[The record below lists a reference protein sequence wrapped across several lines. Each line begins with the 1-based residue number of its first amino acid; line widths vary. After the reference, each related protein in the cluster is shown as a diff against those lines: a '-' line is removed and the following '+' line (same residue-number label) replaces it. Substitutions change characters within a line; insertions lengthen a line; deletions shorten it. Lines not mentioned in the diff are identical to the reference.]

1 MLPGAAKVY
10 LTVVAAI
17 LAAGLV
23 VLVTAAATGANLG
36 VLAAATPQPGN
47 SPGSSSTKAQANCD
61 RFVGHLA
68 SNLGK
73 SPDQVKKAMTDAL
86 NQSLADAVKA
96 GDLTQQ
102 QADAI
107 KARENGQPVCSGALA
122 GVGARGRGPGPG
134 TAARVGLAE
143 YAKALGMSQQDL
155 RQQLAA
161 GKTVKDIA
169 ASKNLSESDFRS
181 KLVDV
186 VKTDLDAQVK
196 GGKLTQQQED
206 NVLHRLKNDPLPLWD
221 KPVKRPAS
229 PPGQRTS

>member
-1 MLPGAAKVY
+1 MLPRAAKVY
-10 LTVVAAI
+10 LSVVAAA

-23 VLVTAAATGANLG
+23 VLVTAAATGTDLA
-36 VLAAATPQPGN
+36 VLAAGTPQPGN
-47 SPGSSSTKAQANCD
+47 SSTKAQANCD
-61 RFVGHLA
+61 RFIGHVA

-86 NQSLADAVKA
+86 NQSLDDAVKA

-107 KARENGQPVCSGALA
+107 KARESGKQVCSGLLR
-122 GVGARGRGPGPG
+122 GVGAHEHGPGK
-134 TAARVGLAE
+134 AARVGLAE
-143 YAKALGMSQQDL
+143 YAKALGISEQDL

-169 ASKNLSESDFRS
+169 ASQNLSESDFRT
-181 KLVDV
+181 KLTDV
-186 VKTDLDAQVK
+186 VRADLDAQVK
-196 GGKLTQQQED
+196 SGKLTQQQED
-206 NVLHRLKNDPLPLWD
+206 NVLNKLENDPLPLWD
-221 KPVKRPAS
+221 KPVKKPAT

>member
-1 MLPGAAKVY
+1 MLPRAAKVY
-10 LTVVAAI
+10 LSVVTAA

-23 VLVTAAATGANLG
+23 VLVTAAATGTNLA

-61 RFVGHLA
+61 RYVGHLA
-68 SNLGK
+68 KNLGK
-73 SPDQVKKAMTDAL
+73 STDQVKKAMTDAL
-86 NQSLADAVKA
+86 NQSLDDAVKA

-107 KARENGQPVCSGALA
+107 KARENGKQVCGGLLP
-122 GVGARGRGPGPG
+122 GVGAPGRGPGG
-134 TAARVGLAE
+134 AARVGLAE
-143 YAKALGMSQQDL
+143 YAKALGMSEQDL

-181 KLVDV
+181 KLADV
-186 VKTDLDAQVK
+186 VKADLDPQVK
-196 GGKLTQQQED
+196 SGKLTQQQED
-206 NVLHRLKNDPLPLWD
+206 NILNKLKNDPLPLWD
-221 KPVKRPAS
+221 KPVKKPPA

>member
-1 MLPGAAKVY
+1 MLPRAAKVY
-10 LTVVAAI
+10 LTVVAAA
-17 LAAGLV
+17 LAAGLI
-23 VLVTAAATGANLG
+23 VLVTAAATGTDLA
-36 VLAAATPQPGN
+36 VLAAGTPQPG
-47 SPGSSSTKAQANCD
+47 SPSTKAQTNCD

-73 SPDQVKKAMTDAL
+73 TPDQVKKAMTDAL

-96 GDLTQQ
+96 GELTQQ

-107 KARENGQPVCSGALA
+107 KARESGKPVCSGALP
-122 GVGARGRGPGPG
+122 GVGERGHGRGR
-134 TAARVGLAE
+134 AARVGLAE
-143 YAKALGMSQQDL
+143 YAKALGISEQDL

-169 ASKNLSESDFRS
+169 ASQNLSESDFRG

-186 VKTDLDAQVK
+186 VKADLDARVK
-196 GGKLTQQQED
+196 SGKLTQQQED
-206 NVLHRLKNDPLPLWD
+206 DVLNKLKNEPLPLWD
-221 KPVKRPAS
+221 KPVKKPAT